1 MTGHIRTHHKSLRLI
16 LEADSCPD
24 VATLRAYNSLNG
36 GIVGYWA
43 MGKVE
48 FLEGLKN
55 SNQSYIMNCALRA
68 VNPEP

>member
-36 GIVGYWA
+36 GILGH
-43 MGKVE
+43 GQGRI
-48 FLEGLKN
+48 FRGLEE
-55 SNQSYIMNCALRA
+55 Q
-68 VNPEP
+68 